1 MEEDMTEIVPHIR
14 QPGGLVAEYPVIL
27 EMIEKQN
34 SVFWTHTEI
43 KMEKDIHDILV
54 NMTEAERFGV
64 IEVLRLFTKYE
75 VFAGNEYWAGRFS
88 KIYPRIEFQEM
99 GACYS
104 YFEQCVHKRFYQK
117 TNELLH
123 LHTNEFYNSFANEP
137 ILADRVKF
145 LDDMINDPDHFLS
158 VAVFSMV
165 EGAIL
170 YSAFAFLKHFQSQGK
185 NKVKALVSGIDFSV
199 RDENCLSA
207 DTEVLTPI
215 GWIKISDVSMDSKLL
230 QYDTKTGECEFVH
243 PTNLTSTLS
252 DVSFVFESDE
262 IHQIVTPNHRIITTS
277 GEILAKD
284 ALVSSSILTSGV
296 KKSGDDFFSEE
307 DATCIAA
314 IITGDLG
321 VDWLYAK
328 MENASSDW
336 AEAAILYY
344 TSFVSNS

>member
-88 KIYPRIEFQEM
+88 KIYPRIEFQEL

-199 RDENCLSA
+199 RDENLHAEAGAYVFRVDLQQSN
-207 DTEVLTPI
+207 LTPERQAGLFERI
-215 GWIKISDVSMDSKLL
+215 YSAARVLREHEHAIADRIFAKGRIEGITAHQLKNFVDSRLDLCL
-230 QYDTKTGECEFVH
+230 Q
-243 PTNLTSTLS
+243 NLGLSTIFNPASNPIADWFYLGLS
-252 DVSFVFESDE
+252 QSKM
-262 IHQIVTPNHRIITTS
+262 H
-277 GEILAKD
+277 
-284 ALVSSSILTSGV
+284 
-296 KKSGDDFFSEE
+296 DFFNSQGSAYNRDWSEE
-307 DATCIAA
+307 EF
-314 IITGDLG
+314 
-321 VDWLYAK
+321 DWEWEPEYVN
-328 MENASSDW
+328 EGETN
-336 AEAAILYY
+336 
-344 TSFVSNS
+344 

>member
-1 MEEDMTEIVPHIR
+1 MEEDMIDIVPHIR

-88 KIYPRIEFQEM
+88 KIYPRIEFQEL

-199 RDENCLSA
+199 RDENLHAEAGAYVFRVDLQQSN
-207 DTEVLTPI
+207 LTPERQAGLFEQI
-215 GWIKISDVSMDSKLL
+215 YSAARVLREHEHAIADRIFAKGRIEGITAHQLKNFVDSRLDLCL
-230 QYDTKTGECEFVH
+230 Q
-243 PTNLTSTLS
+243 NLGLSTIFNPASNPIADWFYLGLS
-252 DVSFVFESDE
+252 QSKM
-262 IHQIVTPNHRIITTS
+262 H
-277 GEILAKD
+277 
-284 ALVSSSILTSGV
+284 
-296 KKSGDDFFSEE
+296 DFFNS
-307 DATCIAA
+307 A
-314 IITGDLG
+314 GNQ
-321 VDWLYAK
+321 YHR
-328 MENASSDW
+328 NW
-336 AEAAILYY
+336 AEEEFDWDY
-344 TSFVSNS
+344 TPEGETN

>member
-1 MEEDMTEIVPHIR
+1 MNEVIPHIR

-75 VFAGNEYWAGRFS
+75 VFAGNEYWSGRFT
-88 KIYPRIEFQEM
+88 KIYPRTEFQEM
-99 GACYS
+99 GACHS
-104 YFEQCVHKRFYQK
+104 YIEQCVHKRFYQK

-123 LHTNEFYNSFANEP
+123 LHTNEFYSSFASEP
-137 ILADRVKF
+137 VLADRVKF

-199 RDENCLSA
+199 RDENLHAEAGAYVFRVDLQQSNLSPERQAALFERIYAAARVLREHEHAIADRIFAKGRIEGITAHQLKNFVDSRLDLCLQNLGLSA
-207 DTEVLTPI
+207 IFNPASNPI
-215 GWIKISDVSMDSKLL
+215 ADWFYLG
-230 QYDTKTGECEFVH
+230 
-243 PTNLTSTLS
+243 LS
-252 DVSFVFESDE
+252 
-262 IHQIVTPNHRIITTS
+262 Q
-277 GEILAKD
+277 AKMH
-284 ALVSSSILTSGV
+284 
-296 KKSGDDFFSEE
+296 DFFNS
-307 DATCIAA
+307 A
-314 IITGDLG
+314 GNQ
-321 VDWLYAK
+321 YHR
-328 MENASSDW
+328 NW
-336 AEAAILYY
+336 AEEEFDWEWKPEYVNEGE
-344 TSFVSNS
+344 TN

>member
-1 MEEDMTEIVPHIR
+1 MNEVIPHIR

-88 KIYPRIEFQEM
+88 KIYPRIEFQEL

-123 LHTNEFYNSFANEP
+123 LHTNEFYNSFASEP
-137 ILADRVKF
+137 VLADRVKF

-199 RDENCLSA
+199 RDENCLHE
-207 DTEVLTPI
+207 DTEVLTDG
-215 GWIKISDVSMDSKLL
+215 GWKKISDVATGDIIC
-230 QYDTKTGECEFVH
+230 QYDIKTKMTSFVNV
-243 PTNLTSTLS
+243 TATTSTVS
-252 DVSFVFESDE
+252 DKSFVFESDNVYQ
-262 IHQIVTPNHRIITTS
+262 HVTGGHRMITPS
-277 GEILAKD
+277 GECLASECAHEIDLVVAGGGYCDTLALSQEDKINLKL
-284 ALVSSSILTSGV
+284 LVSGTIDS
-296 KKSGDDFFSEE
+296 
-307 DATCIAA
+307 
-314 IITGDLG
+314 
-321 VDWLYAK
+321 DWLYEK
-328 MENASSDW
+328 MSTSSESW
-336 AEAAILYY
+336 CKAACQY
-344 TSFVSNS
+344 TEGLLRR